1 MSSSSNHNNNNNNSD
16 KKPTTMVFDIT
27 RKEGSPLKRLKNR
40 FIETVITGPVLTY
53 GLKLS
58 ETEDTPQHRYYWA
71 YPNVKGL
78 EAARRFT
85 EPCRTGPSAQ
95 VLAFDLR
102 QQLWITRWPIDEKGT
117 GPLHTVSLQPLDTL
131 AAIKF
136 KQTMDASRHRVRFT
150 WVDPDRYPWKAGG
163 LHHQYLY
170 MDFKTQE
177 ALLTDLAAAHLLA
190 GPPVQR
196 GFGVSMALRPYLE
209 RVQREE
215 KEKEKEE
222 AAVAVRKEQ
231 DNEVKEEE
239 EGTKIEADDLWWS
252 VCLPEVH

>member
-1 MSSSSNHNNNNNNSD
+1 MSSSSNNNNNNNSD
-16 KKPTTMVFDIT
+16 KKPATMVFDIT
-27 RKEGSPLKRLKNR
+27 RKEGSLLKRLKNR
-40 FIETVITGPVLTY
+40 FIETVITGPEGLEVLTY

-71 YPNVKGL
+71 YPNV
-78 EAARRFT
+78 
-85 EPCRTGPSAQ
+85 
-95 VLAFDLR
+95 LAFDLR
-102 QQLWITRWPIDEKGT
+102 QQLWTTRMAFDDEGT

-136 KQTMDASRHRVRFT
+136 QQTMDASRHRVRFT
-150 WVDPDRYPWKAGG
+150 WVDPHLYSYKAGG

-177 ALLTDLAAAHLLA
+177 AMMADLAAAHLLA

-222 AAVAVRKEQ
+222 AAGAVRKVQ
-231 DNEVKEEE
+231 DNEVKQEQ
-239 EGTKIEADDLWWS
+239 EGTEIEAEVVDL
-252 VCLPEVH
+252 LA

>member
-1 MSSSSNHNNNNNNSD
+1 MSSSSNHNNNNSD
-16 KKPTTMVFDIT
+16 KNPTTMVFDIT
-27 RKEGSPLKRLKNR
+27 RKEGSLLKRLKNR
-40 FIETVITGPVLTY
+40 FIETIITGPEGLEVLTY

-102 QQLWITRWPIDEKGT
+102 QQLWTTRMAFDDEGT
-117 GPLHTVSLQPLDTL
+117 GPLHTVFLQPLDTL

-150 WVDPDRYPWKAGG
+150 WVDPHLYSYKAGG

-177 ALLTDLAAAHLLA
+177 AMMADLAAAHLLA

-196 GFGVSMALRPYLE
+196 GFGVSVALRPYLE

-215 KEKEKEE
+215 KEKEKEKEE
-222 AAVAVRKEQ
+222 AAEAVRKVQ
-231 DNEVKEEE
+231 DNEVKQEQ
-239 EGTKIEADDLWWS
+239 EGTEIEAEVVDL
-252 VCLPEVH
+252 LA